1 VRPRASRQARTRP
14 QRPLVVA
21 HRGASF
27 DVAEHTLSAYTAA
40 IESGADALECD
51 VRLTRDGYL
60 VCVHDRSV
68 NRTSDGQG
76 LVSEL
81 DLAGL
86 NALDFSSW
94 HDDWP
99 GTADHLLRDEPYL
112 SGVAPDRDAAGGV
125 LTLEKLLEL
134 VHDASRPVRL
144 LVETKHPTRYGGLVE
159 KELVRLLARFGW
171 AGQPGPVSSIRRR
184 PIEPAEGRVTVM
196 SFAPI
201 ALRRVRLLAPDV
213 PTVLLLERLLP
224 GRRDGSLPAGVGIAG
239 PSLATLRASPKFVAR
254 THERGNLVYV
264 WTVDDLDDMRLVLDL
279 GVDAVITNRP
289 AMVIAELARRWGG

>member
-1 VRPRASRQARTRP
+1 MNA
-14 QRPLVVA
+14 RPLVVA

-51 VRLTRDGYL
+51 VRLTRDGHL
-60 VCVHDRSV
+60 VCVHDRRV
-68 NRTSDGQG
+68 DRTSDGRG

-86 NALDFSSW
+86 DALDFSSW
-94 HDDWP
+94 HHVWP
-99 GTADHLLRDEPYL
+99 DAADQLLGDEPYL
-112 SGVAPDRDAAGGV
+112 AGVAPDRRPDGGV
-125 LTLEKLLEL
+125 LTLDVLLGL
-134 VHDASRPVRL
+134 VRDAPSPVRL

-159 KELVRLLARFGW
+159 KELVKLLAKYGW
-171 AGQPGPVSSIRRR
+171 AGQPGPVSSVRRR
-184 PIEPAEGRVTVM
+184 PVQPTDGRVTVM
-196 SFAPI
+196 SFAPT

-213 PTVLLLERLLP
+213 PTVLLLERLTP

-239 PSLATLRASPKFVAR
+239 PSLATLRTAPRFVSRVHAK
-254 THERGNLVYV
+254 GNRVYV
-264 WTVDDLDDMRLVLDL
+264 WTVDEPDDVGFVLGL

-289 AMVIAELARRWGG
+289 AAVMAQLLR